1 MDLLCLKLEMIL
13 RNMDLLNLTQ
23 ILTVCRVPSA
33 FPLGGASGTSNFYH
47 SHNPWF
53 LSILSDLHLT
63 CITLTRK
70 MKTPSEGGMLDKR
83 DETAMSLK

>member
-33 FPLGGASGTSNFYH
+33 FPLGGASGSSNFYH
-47 SHNPWF
+47 SHG
-53 LSILSDLHLT
+53 L
-63 CITLTRK
+63 
-70 MKTPSEGGMLDKR
+70 PSA
-83 DETAMSLK
+83 T